1 MLSWVVISRS
11 TLRRTRKSRA
21 IHPFRAASFA
31 PTITSYPSVSLSP
44 IFRTLFQVPYPASPL
59 FATLT
64 KTPGVWGYSSHFETV
79 HASSMFKYSDLQM
92 FPRVSELSPFFS
104 NSCAL
109 FCTLQKINSFIF
121 NSFRTLS
128 QKPPGVGGTPNTH
141 IEAPPRLRSGDP
153 DPVGTFQRSPIRPI
167 AAKRLWCNNPQ
178 RYENSLRSGETTPLP
193 PVSKNTRADIG
204 DRSILVPFYP
214 DRVGVASRA

>member
-1 MLSWVVISRS
+1 MIEWVVINRS

-79 HASSMFKYSDLQM
+79 HASSTFKYSDWQM
-92 FPRVSELSPFFS
+92 FLRVSELSPFFS
-104 NSCAL
+104 DSCAL
-109 FCTLQKINSFIF
+109 FCTLQKINSFVF
-121 NSFRTLS
+121 KRFRTLS
-128 QKPPGVGGTPNTH
+128 QKPPGVGVPQ
-141 IEAPPRLRSGDP
+141 
-153 DPVGTFQRSPIRPI
+153 TFQRSTFKLSDDPLVPLQPNAFGARIPKGTRFLHHPG
-167 AAKRLWCNNPQ
+167 KQ
-178 RYENSLRSGETTPLP
+178 LRSPRCLRIRERTSGTAQSWSPLQVVP
-193 PVSKNTRADIG
+193 ESSVLTQRA
-204 DRSILVPFYP
+204 L
-214 DRVGVASRA
+214 

>member
-1 MLSWVVISRS
+1 MLLWVVISRS

-31 PTITSYPSVSLSP
+31 PTIASYPSDSLSP

-79 HASSMFKYSDLQM
+79 HASSTFKYSDLQM

-104 NSCAL
+104 DSCAL
-109 FCTLQKINSFIF
+109 FCTLQKINSFVF
-121 NSFRTLS
+121 KRFRTLS
-128 QKPPGVGGTPNTH
+128 QKPPGVGVLP
-141 IEAPPRLRSGDP
+141 
-153 DPVGTFQRSPIRPI
+153 TFQRSTFKLSDDPLVPLQPNAVGATIPKGARILRDPG
-167 AAKRLWCNNPQ
+167 KQ
-178 RYENSLRSGETTPLP
+178 LRSP
-193 PVSKNTRADIG
+193 
-204 DRSILVPFYP
+204 
-214 DRVGVASRA
+214 GV